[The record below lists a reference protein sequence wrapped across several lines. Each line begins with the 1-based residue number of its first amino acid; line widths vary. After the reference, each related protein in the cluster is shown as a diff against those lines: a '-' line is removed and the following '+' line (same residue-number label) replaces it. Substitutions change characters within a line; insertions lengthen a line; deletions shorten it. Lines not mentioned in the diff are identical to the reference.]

1 MKIEIKFEWES
12 EFYPFETDKKD
23 WYVKRKWMAYVI
35 KGLSHKP
42 HPSYSVETTL
52 GDFIENPTAHIGEY
66 MIYVMWPSYSYSPKI
81 EDVRMTNDTPPFLDV
96 PKYPFKAPARKMWKL
111 TEQILFILDKIPD
124 TRNDDVLLT
133 LEIWKEFYSEKLLD
147 FESWQAVMLSELFQ
161 LPREDHIKRIRAKIQ
176 NDEKKFL
183 PTSWEVAK
191 KRQIN
196 QWVWELAMQ
205 ETTKEIV
212 NP

>member
-12 EFYPFETDKKD
+12 EFYPFDTDKKD

-35 KGLSHKP
+35 KGLSHRP
-42 HPSYSVETTL
+42 HPSYVVEATI
-52 GDFIENPTAHIGEY
+52 GDFLENPVAHIWEY

-81 EDVRMTNDTPPFLDV
+81 EDIRMTDDSICDV
-96 PKYPFKAPARKMWKL
+96 PKYPFLAPTKKMWKV
-111 TEQILFILDKIPD
+111 TEQILFILDKLPD

-133 LEIWKEFYSEKLLD
+133 TEIWKEFYSDIIENGRDWFFVFLD
-147 FESWQAVMLSELFQ
+147 DIWK

-176 NDEKKFL
+176 NDEKRFL

-205 ETTKEIV
+205 QTASGIV

>member
-1 MKIEIKFEWES
+1 MKKDIEIKFAWEPS
-12 EFYPFETDKKD
+12 HYKFSTDKKD
-23 WYVKRKWMAYVI
+23 WYFTRNAMTYVVKWLTANPGKWHI
-35 KGLSHKP
+35 
-42 HPSYSVETTL
+42 VENSIGEFLESPARFVGFNMIFQTRDWFWLTPI
-52 GDFIENPTAHIGEY
+52 IENVQYTSETP
-66 MIYVMWPSYSYSPKI
+66 VVKI
-81 EDVRMTNDTPPFLDV
+81 DSSS
-96 PKYPFKAPARKMWKL
+96 KKMWQL
-111 TEQILFILDKIPD
+111 TQQILVILEKIPD

-133 LEIWKEFYSEKLLD
+133 TEIWKEFYGDMIYDLKTDSP
-147 FESWQAVMLSELFQ
+147 FIFLSELWK

-176 NDEKKFL
+176 NVDKRFL

-205 ETTKEIV
+205 ETTSGIV